1 MYARPAEI
9 GSYGGTMVSLSVCH
23 EHIEKNDRINQYP
36 YDEKKDNLKV
46 EAQEG
51 LPAVSNTNKD
61 SEDNASLELSSVSP
75 KSSLC
80 SLMQSEAALPMRPSS
95 FLQSRYRIV
104 EISPSLRSRDDVYV
118 AKLLYH
124 RTLFQNK
131 ASLVSRR
138 FLELM

>member
-1 MYARPAEI
+1 
-9 GSYGGTMVSLSVCH
+9 MVSLFIYH
-23 EHIEKNDRINQYP
+23 EPLEKNDRISQYP
-36 YDEKKDNLKV
+36 YDEKKDNLKL

-51 LPAVSNTNKD
+51 LPVMRNTHND
-61 SEDNASLELSSVSP
+61 SEDNASLELSSVSS

-80 SLMQSEAALPMRPSS
+80 SSIPCEAAMPSRPAS

-118 AKLLYH
+118 AKILYH

-131 ASLVSRR
+131 ASLVTQR